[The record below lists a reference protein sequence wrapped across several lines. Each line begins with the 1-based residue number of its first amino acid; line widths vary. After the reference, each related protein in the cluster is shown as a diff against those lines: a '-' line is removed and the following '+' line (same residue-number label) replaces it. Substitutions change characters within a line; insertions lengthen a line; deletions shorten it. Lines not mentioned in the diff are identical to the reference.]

1 MGVLIQTMSA
11 TIVVNTTLMSLLK
24 VEGTEQQLD
33 QDMQSE
39 VAAMH
44 IGKG

>member
-33 QDMQSE
+33 QEMEIE
-39 VAAMH
+39 VAA